1 MKNILIFTFFFLLLG
16 LDIKAQEPAVFTHYH
31 LQPILINPAAAG
43 FDEVGKVIFSHRNK
57 WAAFPGAPKSFHLS
71 LDGRVRD
78 RVGLGLQLMSDNV
91 ASIRRFQG
99 QFNYA
104 YQFQMNDFD
113 IGLGLSTGIQ
123 QLSLDND
130 VTSSSFYNEGDP
142 LIIDAV
148 DGVFLFDAGV
158 AAYADNGTIYAGL
171 MVPNAVRN
179 RLKDIPAAEEE
190 NNNIGFGLNVGY
202 RYLVSNY
209 NFVVEPSILL
219 QNIRRVDFR
228 TDLNVLLRFLEDQL
242 IGGVSYSFGAGNRFG
257 VLLGTKVNQVKIYY
271 SYDVSFQ
278 DFQQY
283 NNGSHEIS
291 IGVNLSKDKVV
302 EIDDEM

>member
-1 MKNILIFTFFFLLLG
+1 MKNILIFSVFFLLLT

-31 LQPILINPAAAG
+31 LQPILINPAASG
-43 FDEVGKVIFSHRNK
+43 FNQDGQVIFSHRNK

-71 LDGRVRD
+71 IDGRVRD

-99 QFNYA
+99 QLNYA
-104 YQFQMNDFD
+104 YQFQVNDFD
-113 IGLGLSTGIQ
+113 VGLGISTGIQ
-123 QLSLDND
+123 QLSLDSD

-142 LIIDAV
+142 LIIEAV
-148 DGVFLFDAGV
+148 DGVFLFDAG
-158 AAYADNGTIYAGL
+158 AAVYADNGTVYAGL
-171 MVPNAVRN
+171 MIPNAVRN
-179 RLKDIPAAEEE
+179 RLKDIPTAEEE

-202 RYLVSNY
+202 RHVVSNY
-209 NFVVEPSILL
+209 NFIVEPSILL

-228 TDLNVLLRFLEDQL
+228 TDLNVLLRFLDDQL
-242 IGGVSYSFGAGNRFG
+242 IGGVSYSLGAGSRFG
-257 VLLGTKVNQVKIYY
+257 FLLGTRVNHVRIYY

-291 IGVNLSKDKVV
+291 IGVNLSKDKSAVIN
-302 EIDDEM
+302 EDM